1 LQILFLKGSRSLLM
15 YWQNNYEPGSIAS
28 IVLLLRRSVQ
38 RFFQHWTIALQFTQS
53 EAKGRTLVRS
63 YHYSAIMKT
72 LFLLFSL
79 SFVTTIS
86 IAQQPDKYILLK
98 PDRVFDGE
106 TMQSGWVVLVKNNKI
121 EQAGAMIFKL
131 PAGTEIIELK
141 GMTLLPGLIE
151 GHSHLFL
158 HPYNETSWDDQV
170 LKESRAERTARAV
183 NHAKATLMAGFTT
196 VRDLGTEGAMYDDVG
211 LKKAIEKGVIPGPRM
226 IVATRAIVVKG
237 TYGPKSPSP
246 DVELPQGAEEVAG
259 LEELSK
265 AVRSQIGHGADL
277 VKVYADYRYGPNGEA
292 QPTFSQL
299 ELQSAVDI
307 ASGSGRKV
315 VAHASTT
322 EGMKRAI
329 NAGISTI
336 EHGDGGTEDVFKLMK
351 EKNVALCPTLAAGA
365 AIQQYRG
372 WKKGID
378 PEPQSIT
385 NKKKNFQLAL
395 QTGVT
400 ICMGG
405 DVGVFSHGDNA
416 REMELMV
423 EYGMKP
429 IDVLR
434 SATSINADVFGYGE
448 KIGRIKKDLFADL
461 IAVDADPSI
470 DIKNIR
476 KIKLVMKDGVIFKK
490 E

>member
-1 LQILFLKGSRSLLM
+1 MRKTFLSL
-15 YWQNNYEPGSIAS
+15 I
-28 IVLLLRRSVQ
+28 
-38 RFFQHWTIALQFTQS
+38 
-53 EAKGRTLVRS
+53 
-63 YHYSAIMKT
+63 
-72 LFLLFSL
+72 FLIY
-79 SFVTTIS
+79 VTIS
-86 IAQQPDKYILLK
+86 FSQQADKYILLK

-106 TMQSGWVVLVKNNKI
+106 IIQSGWVVLVKNNKI
-121 EQAGAMIFKL
+121 EQAGAMMFKL
-131 PAGTEIIELK
+131 PAGTEVIELK

-226 IVATRAIVVKG
+226 IVATRAIVAKG

-259 LEELSK
+259 LEEMSK
-265 AVRSQIGHGADL
+265 AVRSQIGHGAD
-277 VKVYADYRYGPNGEA
+277 VIKVYADYRYGPNGEA
-292 QPTFSQL
+292 MPTFSQL
-299 ELQSAVDI
+299 ELEWIVGNATS
-307 ASGSGRKV
+307 SGRKV
-315 VAHASTT
+315 VAHAGTA

-336 EHGDGGTEDVFKLMK
+336 EHGDGGTEEVFKLMK
-351 EKNVALCPTLAAGA
+351 EKNVALCPTLAAGD

-378 PEPQSIT
+378 PDPQSIA
-385 NKKKNFQLAL
+385 NKKKSFQLAL

-405 DVGVFSHGDNA
+405 DVGVFAHGDNA

-429 IDVLR
+429 IDVLK
-434 SATSINADVFGYGE
+434 SATSTNADVFGYGN
-448 KIGRIKKDLFADL
+448 KIGRIKKDLFADM
-461 IAVDADPSI
+461 IAVDGDPSA

-476 KIKLVMKDGVIFKK
+476 KIKLVIKDGVIYKK